1 MDSVPTTHWMTTT
14 DSTDMERTPVAGTDV
29 VGLQGLTCDEE
40 SEPEQNQYALR
51 KHIVGES
58 EHLSKSVFECFSPW
72 FAEELTA

>member
-1 MDSVPTTHWMTTT
+1 MGDTVDDPYASESDYWTAYCENLRYVLSSVHELLDT
-14 DSTDMERTPVAGTDV
+14 V
-29 VGLQGLTCDEE
+29 
-40 SEPEQNQYALR
+40 SENALR